1 MPAPR
6 STRPAPYA
14 VLPRSAAPVTP
25 RFGAPRAWLC
35 GVALWLCAAGAS
47 ASASPVWTNALG
59 GPSAQARQ
67 AVQLLQNAAAE
78 GLNPGDYQADTL
90 AHALQQGAPV
100 DMWAP
105 QLTAALQHYLRDL
118 RQGRVPPQQVQE
130 HYRQPDTTELVLEQA
145 LASEH
150 LQDLVRRTTP
160 AMPQYRE
167 LRDALA
173 HYRQLAQHPAW
184 QQPLPPLPGRRLSPG
199 AAWAGLPLLQQR
211 LQALGDLPASVDPN
225 APAPTQYDA
234 TLRAGVEAFQSR
246 HGLTPDGVIG
256 AETLAALNVTPAQR
270 AEQIALGM
278 ERLRWLPE
286 PRGPR
291 MVVVNL
297 PEFVLRAYSLDQ
309 GRPQQALR
317 MKVIVGKALK
327 TSTPLF
333 DEDMRFIEFSPYWNI
348 PPSIARGET
357 IPRLRRDPGY
367 FQRQGLELV
376 DRQGKVVP
384 GFDATHL
391 DAVLRGQMRIRQR
404 PGPHNA
410 LGDIKFVFPNH
421 NNIYL
426 HHTPS
431 TQLFER
437 TRRDFS
443 HGCIRIEDP
452 HALAQFVLQDEPE
465 WTPERI
471 RSAMERGKSST
482 LRLKTPVPVVLAYHT
497 TVVQD
502 GKVHFL
508 PDIYRRD
515 PQLAQ
520 ALQRHSQTQHASA
533 RLSSAQALR
542 PGVVPE

>member
-1 MPAPR
+1 MAIPGSP
-6 STRPAPYA
+6 PV
-14 VLPRSAAPVTP
+14 VLRQRSAAFTATTSV
-25 RFGAPRAWLC
+25 WLC
-35 GVALWLCAAGAS
+35 GLALCLYAAGAH
-47 ASASPVWTNALG
+47 ASPVWSDDQG
-59 GPSAQARQ
+59 RPSAQAQQ
-67 AVQLLQNAAAE
+67 AVQLLQNATLE
-78 GLNPGDYQADTL
+78 GLNPDDYQASQL
-90 AHALQQGAPV
+90 ARALQQGTPV

-105 QLTAALQHYLRDL
+105 QLTAAMQHYLRDL
-118 RQGRVPPQQVQE
+118 RQGRVPPQQLQE
-130 HYRQPDTTELVLEQA
+130 HYRQPNDSELALEQA
-145 LASEH
+145 LASQH
-150 LQDLVRRTTP
+150 LQELVRTATP
-160 AMPQYRE
+160 PMPQYAD
-167 LRDALA
+167 LRHTLA
-173 HYRQLAQHPAW
+173 HYRRLADHPAW
-184 QQPLPPLPGRRLSPG
+184 QHPLPPLPGRKLNPG
-199 AAWAGLPLLQQR
+199 ATWAGVPVLQQR
-211 LQALGDLPASVDPN
+211 LYALGDLPA
-225 APAPTQYDA
+225 PAPNTPASTHYDA
-234 TLRAGVEAFQSR
+234 SLQAGVQAFQSR

-270 AEQIALGM
+270 TEQIVLGM
-278 ERLRWLPE
+278 ERLRWLPG

-297 PEFVLRAYSLDQ
+297 PEFTLRAYSFDQ
-309 GRPQQALR
+309 GRPQQSLR

-348 PPSIARGET
+348 PPSIAQGET

-367 FQRQGLELV
+367 FARQELELV

-384 GFDATHL
+384 GFDAAHL
-391 DAVLRGQMRIRQR
+391 DAVLQGQMRIRQR

-443 HGCIRIEDP
+443 HGCIRIEQP
-452 HALAQFVLQDEPE
+452 LALAQFVLQDEPE
-465 WTPERI
+465 WTEERI

-520 ALQRHSQTQHASA
+520 ALQRHSQTQHPAH
-533 RLSSAQALR
+533 LSSAQALR
-542 PGVVPE
+542 PGTASE

>member
-1 MPAPR
+1 MPVPCSISLPALQHPT
-6 STRPAPYA
+6 TRGTGC
-14 VLPRSAAPVTP
+14 AATP
-25 RFGAPRAWLC
+25 HTWLY
-35 GVALWLCAAGAS
+35 GMTLWLCALS
-47 ASASPVWTNALG
+47 ASASPVWIDAQG
-59 GPSAQARQ
+59 GPSAQALQ
-67 AVQLLQNAAAE
+67 AVQLLQDASSE
-78 GLNPGDYQADTL
+78 GLNPDDYQANIL
-90 AHALQQGAPV
+90 ARALQQDTPV

-105 QLTAALQHYLRDL
+105 QLTAAMQHYLRDL
-118 RQGRVPPQQVQE
+118 RQGRVPPQEVQE

-145 LASEH
+145 LANAR
-150 LQDLVRRTTP
+150 LPDLVRRATP

-167 LRDALA
+167 LRNALA
-173 HYRQLAQHPAW
+173 HYRHLANHPAW
-184 QQPLPPLPGRRLSPG
+184 QHPLPPVLSRKLQPGTT
-199 AAWAGLPLLQQR
+199 WAGLSMLQQR
-211 LQALGDLPASVDPN
+211 LQALGDLPTNTDPS
-225 APAPTQYDA
+225 AITPTQYGPYLQA
-234 TLRAGVEAFQSR
+234 AVETFQSR
-246 HGLTPDGVIG
+246 HGLTPDGILG
-256 AETLAALNVTPAQR
+256 AETLAALNVTPTQR
-270 AEQIALGM
+270 AEQIVLGM

-309 GRPQQALR
+309 GHPRQALR

-348 PPSIARGET
+348 PPSIARSET

-367 FQRQGLELV
+367 FQRQDLELV

-391 DAVLRGQMRIRQR
+391 DAVLQGQMRIRQR

-465 WTPERI
+465 WTEERI

-497 TVVQD
+497 TVVQN
-502 GKVHFL
+502 GQIHFL

-520 ALQRHSQTQHASA
+520 ALQRHSQTQHPNE
-533 RLSSAQALR
+533 RHSSDQALR
-542 PGVVPE
+542 PAAAPE

>member
-1 MPAPR
+1 M
-6 STRPAPYA
+6 STPHSTFPVLQRPAMQ
-14 VLPRSAAPVTP
+14 AAL
-25 RFGAPRAWLC
+25 RAKAPRAWLY

-47 ASASPVWTNALG
+47 ASASPVWTDALG
-59 GPSAQARQ
+59 DPSAQARQ
-67 AVQLLQNAAAE
+67 AVQLLQNADAE

-130 HYRQPDTTELVLEQA
+130 HYRQPGPTELALEQA
-145 LASEH
+145 LANTQLPE
-150 LQDLVRRTTP
+150 LVRRATP
-160 AMPQYRE
+160 AMPQYHE

-173 HYRQLAQHPAW
+173 HYRRLADHPAW
-184 QQPLPPLPGRRLSPG
+184 QHPLPPTPSRKLQPG
-199 AAWAGLPLLQQR
+199 ATWAGLPLLQQR
-211 LQALGDLPASVDPN
+211 LQALGDLPASTDPN

-234 TLRAGVEAFQSR
+234 SLQAGVEAFQSR
-246 HGLTPDGVIG
+246 HGLTPDGVLG
-256 AETLAALNVTPAQR
+256 ADTLAALNVTPAQR

-367 FQRQGLELV
+367 FQRQDLELV

-384 GFDATHL
+384 GFSAAHL
-391 DAVLRGQMRIRQR
+391 DAVAQGQMRIRQR
-404 PGPHNA
+404 PGARNA

-452 HALAQFVLQDEPE
+452 HALAQFVLQDDPE
-465 WTPERI
+465 WTEARI

-497 TVVQD
+497 TVAHNGQI
-502 GKVHFL
+502 HFL

-520 ALQRHSQTQHASA
+520 ALQRHSQTQHASV

-542 PGVVPE
+542 PGAASE